1 MTFIEKFQQAP
12 IPITFHWFNQ
22 PVRYQLGSGLEIYT
36 DEKTDFWQNT
46 HYGFQRD
53 NGHCLFTSQAGD
65 FSLVTHVEFR
75 PQEKYDQCGLMV
87 RIDREN
93 WIKVSTEYENQ
104 GCSRLGS
111 VVTNLGYSDWATQ
124 DIPSVTREMW
134 YQISK
139 NGNDFLLE
147 NSYDGQT
154 WIQLRITH
162 LHKVSEVYEAGVYA
176 CSPLGKDFWCRFK
189 LLEISSNEWH

>member
-22 PVRYQLGSGLEIYT
+22 PARYQLGSGLEIYT

-53 NGHCLFTSQAGD
+53 DGHCLFTSQAGD

-93 WIKVSTEYENQ
+93 W
-104 GCSRLGS
+104 
-111 VVTNLGYSDWATQ
+111 VTTPHA
-124 DIPSVTREMW
+124 
-134 YQISK
+134 
-139 NGNDFLLE
+139 
-147 NSYDGQT
+147 
-154 WIQLRITH
+154 
-162 LHKVSEVYEAGVYA
+162 
-176 CSPLGKDFWCRFK
+176 
-189 LLEISSNEWH
+189 